1 MPFIMPDLV
10 YFCYSIDGPP
20 GFSWPNLGTRVT
32 VLHRKGEIKVL
43 LAVLK
48 VRDCPRASRW
58 VQYIITE
65 LSAREKGGKRVRN
78 RELT

>member
-1 MPFIMPDLV
+1 M
-10 YFCYSIDGPP
+10 
-20 GFSWPNLGTRVT
+20 T